1 MLARVLRVSAVR
13 RRLLW
18 TLLAVVLFRLGQ
30 NLPLPGVRGEA
41 STSAAATAG
50 SAAAEADG
58 GGQRLHGLVELLT
71 GGGLGQLSVVTFGIV
86 PVLAARLVMEVVGP
100 VVPRV
105 RLLAAA
111 GSEGAAVIA
120 RWTRWLAVL
129 LAAGFGVWVAGAV
142 TGGGCVPLTGIC
154 GTGGPGLLHDRAD
167 GPVVAV
173 ALVATMAAGTAV
185 VLRLAGLITARGV
198 GEGLSV
204 LFLAQL
210 GAVVPGQVASAARET
225 GGARGTLVLVA
236 VVLALL
242 AMTAVVVVVLR
253 SERRIPLQRAERMVG
268 RSALGPT
275 PTYVPVRGGQ
285 DGFVVMIPA
294 SLLLL
299 VPAPAGPWLLPL
311 YVLVVFA
318 YVGLR
323 ARVEPAAPDLAD
335 RLKRSGLFVPGV
347 RTGPQTAQYIAYVQ
361 SRIGLTAALA
371 MAGVALVPVLALAV
385 LDGPAGRFALSATT
399 LLIVVSAAVRTAL
412 PAVRQ
417 MESLAVRQA
426 YGPLLR

>member
-1 MLARVLRVSAVR
+1 MLARILGVSAVR
-13 RRLLW
+13 KRLLW

-41 STSAAATAG
+41 LVRATEAAEN
-50 SAAAEADG
+50 AAAEGGG
-58 GGQRLHGLVELLT
+58 GGQRLHGLVELFT
-71 GGGLGQLSVVTFGIV
+71 GGGLGQLSVFTFGIV
-86 PVLAARLVMEVVGP
+86 PVIAARLVMEVVAP
-100 VVPRV
+100 LVPRV

-129 LAAGFGVWVAGAV
+129 LAAGLGVWVAAAV
-142 TGGGCVPLTGIC
+142 VDEGCVPLTGIC
-154 GTGGPGLLHDRAD
+154 ASGSPGLLHDRAD
-167 GPVVAV
+167 GPIVAV

-185 VLRLAGLITARGV
+185 VLRLGGLITARGV

-210 GAVVPGQVASAARET
+210 VAVVPGQVASAVRET
-225 GGARGTLVLVA
+225 GGTRGLLVLLA

-242 AMTAVVVVVLR
+242 VLTVVLVVVR
-253 SERRIPLQRAERMVG
+253 QSERRIPVQQARRMVG
-268 RSALGPT
+268 RSTLGPA

-318 YVGLR
+318 HAWLR
-323 ARVEPAAPDLAD
+323 ARVEPAAPDVAD

-371 MAGVALVPVLALAV
+371 MAGAALVPVLALTL

-399 LLIVVSAAVRTAL
+399 LLIVASAAVKTAL

-417 MESLAVRQA
+417 MESLAARQA

>member
-1 MLARVLRVSAVR
+1 MLARILRVPTVR
-13 RRLLW
+13 KRLLW

-30 NLPLPGVRGEA
+30 NLPLPGVHGEA
-41 STSAAATAG
+41 LARA
-50 SAAAEADG
+50 AAAETAAAEDG
-58 GGQRLHGLVELLT
+58 EGGQRLYGLVELLT
-71 GGGLGQLSVVTFGIV
+71 GGGLGQLSVFTFGIV
-86 PVLAARLVMEVVGP
+86 PVIAARLVMEVAGP
-100 VVPRV
+100 LVPRV

-120 RWTRWLAVL
+120 RWTRRLAVL
-129 LAAGFGVWVAGAV
+129 LAAGLGVWVAAAV
-142 TGGGCVPLTGIC
+142 AGEGCVPLTGIC
-154 GTGGPGLLHDRAD
+154 ASGGPGLLHDGAD
-167 GPVVAV
+167 GPIVAV
-173 ALVATMAAGTAV
+173 ALVATTAAGTAV
-185 VLRLAGLITARGV
+185 VLRLGGLITARGV

-210 GAVVPGQVASAARET
+210 AAVVPGQVASAART
-225 GGARGTLVLVA
+225 RGTLVLLAVALALLVMTVVA
-236 VVLALL
+236 VV
-242 AMTAVVVVVLR
+242 VQQ
-253 SERRIPLQRAERMVG
+253 SERRIPVQQAKRMVG

-299 VPAPAGPWLLPL
+299 APAPVGPWLLPA

-318 YVGLR
+318 YGWLR

-347 RTGPQTAQYIAYVQ
+347 RTGPPTAQYIAYVQ

-371 MAGVALVPVLALAV
+371 TTGVALVPVLALTLSA
-385 LDGPAGRFALSATT
+385 GPAGRFALSATT
-399 LLIVVSAAVRTAL
+399 LLIVVSAVVRTAL

>member
-1 MLARVLRVSAVR
+1 MPARILRVPAVR
-13 RRLLW
+13 KRLLW

-30 NLPLPGVRGEA
+30 NLPLPGVHGEA
-41 STSAAATAG
+41 LARA
-50 SAAAEADG
+50 AAAETAAAEDG
-58 GGQRLHGLVELLT
+58 EGGQRLYGLVELLT
-71 GGGLGQLSVVTFGIV
+71 GGGLGQLSVFTFGIV
-86 PVLAARLVMEVVGP
+86 PVIAARLVMEVAGP
-100 VVPRV
+100 LVPRV

-120 RWTRWLAVL
+120 RWTRRLAVL
-129 LAAGFGVWVAGAV
+129 LAAGLGVWVAAAV
-142 TGGGCVPLTGIC
+142 AGEGCVPLTGIC
-154 GTGGPGLLHDRAD
+154 ASGGPGLLHDRAD
-167 GPVVAV
+167 GPIVAV
-173 ALVATMAAGTAV
+173 ALVATTAAGTAV
-185 VLRLAGLITARGV
+185 VLRLGGLITARGV

-210 GAVVPGQVASAARET
+210 AAVVPGQVASAARET
-225 GGARGTLVLVA
+225 GGTRGTLVLLA

-242 AMTAVVVVVLR
+242 VMTVVVVVVQQ
-253 SERRIPLQRAERMVG
+253 SERRIPVQQAKRMVG

-299 VPAPAGPWLLPL
+299 APAPVGPWLLPA

-318 YVGLR
+318 YGWLR

-371 MAGVALVPVLALAV
+371 MTGVALVPVLALTLSA
-385 LDGPAGRFALSATT
+385 GPAGRFALSATT

-426 YGPLLR
+426 YGPFLR

>member
-1 MLARVLRVSAVR
+1 MLARILRVSAVR

-41 STSAAATAG
+41 SARAA
-50 SAAAEADG
+50 AAAESAVAKG
-58 GGQRLHGLVELLT
+58 EWGGQRIYGLVELLT
-71 GGGLGQLSVVTFGIV
+71 GGGLGQLSVFTFGIL

-100 VVPRV
+100 LVPRV

-129 LAAGFGVWVAGAV
+129 LAAGLGVRVAAAVAGE
-142 TGGGCVPLTGIC
+142 GCLPLTGIC
-154 GTGGPGLLHDRAD
+154 ASGGPGLLHDRAD

-185 VLRLAGLITARGV
+185 VLRLGALITARGV

-210 GAVVPGQVASAARET
+210 AAVVPGQVASAARQA
-225 GGARGTLVLVA
+225 GGARGTVVLLA
-236 VVLALL
+236 VVVALL
-242 AMTAVVVVVLR
+242 AMTVVVVVVQQ
-253 SERRIPLQRAERMVG
+253 SERRIPLQQARRMVG

-285 DGFVVMIPA
+285 DGFAVMIPA

-299 VPAPAGPWLLPL
+299 VPAPVGSRLLPL

-318 YVGLR
+318 YVWLR
-323 ARVEPAAPDLAD
+323 ARVEPGAPDLAD

-371 MAGVALVPVLALAV
+371 MTGVALLPVLALTLV
-385 LDGPAGRFALSATT
+385 DGPAGRFALSATT
-399 LLIVVSAAVRTAL
+399 LLIVVSVAVRTAL

-417 MESLAVRQA
+417 LESLAVRQA